1 VLRSFLP
8 FVALLFSVACAGAG
22 QPTPTAAPQAA
33 TPAASPGA
41 LALPSPSALASPSP
55 ATFPS
60 PGPADQPR
68 GFAQV
73 KNALNEVVGAAEIV
87 QGANGVAISVKVTM
101 LPPGNHGIHIHEV
114 GKCDP
119 PDFAS
124 AGGHLNPERK
134 QHGLENPQGPHAGD
148 LSNLEVGPDGSG
160 SLAVTT
166 NRVTLS
172 GGADSLFGP
181 DGTSLVIHANPDDQ
195 RTDPDGNSGAR
206 IACGA
211 IARA

>member
-1 VLRSFLP
+1 MLRSL
-8 FVALLFSVACAGAG
+8 LLFVTLLASVACAGGG
-22 QPTPTAAPQAA
+22 QPTPTAAPKAA
-33 TPAASPGA
+33 NPPASPGA
-41 LALPSPSALASPSP
+41 LAPPSPSALASPSP

-68 GFAQV
+68 AFVQL
-73 KNALNEVVGAAEIV
+73 KNALNEVVGTAEIV
-87 QGANGVAISVKVTM
+87 QGANGVAVSVKVTM
-101 LPPGNHGIHIHEV
+101 LPPGNHGIHIHEN

-119 PDFAS
+119 PSFAS
-124 AGGHLNPERK
+124 AGGHFNPERK

-148 LSNLEVGPDGSG
+148 LPNLEVGPDGSG

-172 GGADSLFGP
+172 GGPNSLFGTE
-181 DGTSLVIHANPDDQ
+181 GTSLVLHASPDDQ
-195 RTDPDGNSGAR
+195 RTDPDGSSGER
-206 IACGA
+206 IACGV

>member
-1 VLRSFLP
+1 VLRSLLP
-8 FVALLFSVACAGAG
+8 FVTLLVSVGCAGGG
-22 QPTPTAAPQAA
+22 QPTPTAAPKAA
-33 TPAASPGA
+33 SPPASPGA
-41 LALPSPSALASPSP
+41 LAIPSPSVLASPSP

-68 GFAQV
+68 AFVQL

-87 QGANGVAISVKVTM
+87 QAANAVAVSVKVTM
-101 LPPGNHGIHIHEV
+101 LPPGNHGIHIHES

-119 PDFAS
+119 PSFAS
-124 AGGHLNPERK
+124 AGDHFNPERK

-148 LSNLEVGPDGSG
+148 LPNLEVGPDGSG

-172 GGADSLFGP
+172 GGPNSLFGP
-181 DGTSLVIHANPDDQ
+181 EGTSLVIHANPDDQ
-195 RTDPDGNSGAR
+195 RADPDGNSGER
-206 IACGA
+206 IACGVV
-211 IARA
+211 ARA